1 MPPQPAASPMRWLA
15 GENRFFL
22 PNFWLPPHARSPPK
36 RKWAGEWAGGLHR
49 LFLELLSSPSLPFSM
64 QQRVGTAEGQLLQW
78 FDGVWVGCSTYVG
91 FLASIPFHSTRD
103 GAAGRPTQLHE

>member
-1 MPPQPAASPMRWLA
+1 
-15 GENRFFL
+15 
-22 PNFWLPPHARSPPK
+22 
-36 RKWAGEWAGGLHR
+36 
-49 LFLELLSSPSLPFSM
+49 M

-78 FDGVWVGCSTYVG
+78 FDGVWVGCSMYVG